1 MEGAK
6 AATQWYLRLILREF
20 FRHVAGGPEELKLGR
35 NPYALPW
42 EPVICVVILGLFI
55 LLCCLWLYAMR
66 EKNLAIKLCELMEEK
81 CELLQKVSLA
91 EKELEDLE
99 SSLKDASFENGST
112 ELIESLK
119 ATYEKLERS
128 KSQLEDEI
136 LFVEKEL
143 QEEKCKHSEQCE
155 LRAKLSKMEQ
165 VLKDRLNSLTE
176 QLAEAKETC
185 LIHQNTE
192 AQLKESMKDALN
204 ENSQLQAYQKQL
216 LQETE
221 SLKKQVCELK
231 KQKITIEDSIVHAQQ
246 VLNDQ
251 EDHIQSLTAH
261 LLKMKDW
268 TAILGEDK
276 ICDGDL
282 ELEMMDGSEKAA
294 YIENQPKG
302 ALKKLMYAG
311 KLNAHLQTLEG
322 ERNQIE
328 TQLCEVN
335 KINRDLMEHIK
346 ILQTEQSYLQSQNTQ
361 LESGNQMLQHKVNL
375 MTELYLYNS
384 REQNKN
390 LIAQE
395 NCRLEMEEKLSKV
408 VEKILHASR
417 ELKSYKMQARYLEKK
432 NADRHS

>member
-6 AATQWYLRLILREF
+6 AATQWYLRLNLREF
-20 FRHVAGGPEELKLGR
+20 FRHVAGDPEELKLGR

-42 EPVICVVILGLFI
+42 ELVICVIILGLFI
-55 LLCCLWLYAMR
+55 LLCCLWLYAMK

-91 EKELEDLE
+91 EKEFEDLE
-99 SSLKDASFENGST
+99 SSLKDASFVKDSI
-112 ELIESLK
+112 ELVESLK
-119 ATYEKLERS
+119 ATYEKLKRS

-143 QEEKCKHSEQCE
+143 QEEKSKHSEQCE

-282 ELEMMDGSEKAA
+282 ELEMMDGSEKA
-294 YIENQPKG
+294 YQ
-302 ALKKLMYAG
+302 
-311 KLNAHLQTLEG
+311 
-322 ERNQIE
+322 
-328 TQLCEVN
+328 
-335 KINRDLMEHIK
+335 
-346 ILQTEQSYLQSQNTQ
+346 
-361 LESGNQMLQHKVNL
+361 
-375 MTELYLYNS
+375 
-384 REQNKN
+384 
-390 LIAQE
+390 
-395 NCRLEMEEKLSKV
+395 
-408 VEKILHASR
+408 
-417 ELKSYKMQARYLEKK
+417 
-432 NADRHS
+432 

>member
-1 MEGAK
+1 
-6 AATQWYLRLILREF
+6 
-20 FRHVAGGPEELKLGR
+20 
-35 NPYALPW
+35 
-42 EPVICVVILGLFI
+42 
-55 LLCCLWLYAMR
+55 
-66 EKNLAIKLCELMEEK
+66 
-81 CELLQKVSLA
+81 
-91 EKELEDLE
+91 
-99 SSLKDASFENGST
+99 
-112 ELIESLK
+112 
-119 ATYEKLERS
+119 
-128 KSQLEDEI
+128 
-136 LFVEKEL
+136 
-143 QEEKCKHSEQCE
+143 
-155 LRAKLSKMEQ
+155 
-165 VLKDRLNSLTE
+165 
-176 QLAEAKETC
+176 
-185 LIHQNTE
+185 
-192 AQLKESMKDALN
+192 
-204 ENSQLQAYQKQL
+204 
-216 LQETE
+216 
-221 SLKKQVCELK
+221 
-231 KQKITIEDSIVHAQQ
+231 
-246 VLNDQ
+246 
-251 EDHIQSLTAH
+251 
-261 LLKMKDW
+261 MKDW

-432 NADRHS
+432 KCRQTFLIIKRKLLNMRKKSSFL